1 MAIERPMIVTN
12 KHLDYLDKLRESGV
26 TNMFG
31 AGYYLVCE
39 FGVTRAESRT
49 ILGYWMQSFEERH
62 LL

>member
-1 MAIERPMIVTN
+1 MAIERPAIVAN
-12 KHLDYLDKLRESGV
+12 EHLDYLDELRESGL

-31 AGYYLVCE
+31 AGAYLVQE
-39 FGVTRAESRT
+39 FGVTRAESHT